1 MSVVTYQTTHDTY
14 INQAATTTNYGTG
27 DSVLVSGYSGNVKK
41 GLVSW
46 DLSAASISKLVGG
59 KLRLY
64 VNSNTVGTITVTV
77 YRLLKAFGENTATWI
92 KASASADWGTQ
103 GMGAGTDYSATAMG
117 TSTWTSEN
125 AWYDVDITNLGELKS
140 MVADNYGIVA
150 IVTNGT
156 DSGTHGFEAV
166 DKFDSGNEAQLIL
179 TYASGG
185 DPAYLSTY
193 GVL

>member
-1 MSVVTYQTTHDTY
+1 MTIVTYQANHDTY
-14 INQAATTTNYGTG
+14 INQAATTTNYGGG

-46 DLSAASISKLVGG
+46 DLSTASVSKLVGG

-64 VNSNTVGTITVTV
+64 VNPNTGGTITVTI

-92 KASASADWGTQ
+92 KASASVNWGVN
-103 GMGAGTDYSATAMG
+103 GMGAGTDYSATAMA
-117 TSTWTSEN
+117 TSTWTSKN
-125 AWYDVDITNLGELKS
+125 AWYDLDITNLGELKS
-140 MVADNYGIVA
+140 MVTDNYGVVV
-150 IVTNGT
+150 IVTTGT

-166 DKFDSGNEAQLIL
+166 DKFSSANEAQLIL
-179 TYASGG
+179 TYASDG

>member
-1 MSVVTYQTTHDTY
+1 MSIVTYQANHDTY
-14 INQAATTTNYGTG
+14 INQAATTTNYGGG

-64 VNSNTVGTITVTV
+64 VNSNTGGTITVTV
-77 YRLLKAFGENTATWI
+77 YRLLKSFGENTATWI
-92 KASASADWGTQ
+92 KASASVNWGVE
-103 GMGAGTDYSATAMG
+103 GMGAGTDYSATAMA
-117 TSTWTSEN
+117 TSTWTSER
-125 AWYDVDITNLGELKS
+125 AWYDLDITSLAELKS

-150 IVTNGT
+150 IVTLGS

-166 DKFDSGNEAQLIL
+166 DKYGSSNEAQLIL
-179 TYASGG
+179 TYSGG
-185 DPAYLSTY
+185 ADPAYLSTF

>member
-1 MSVVTYQTTHDTY
+1 MTVVTYQANHDTY
-14 INQAATTTNYGTG
+14 INQAATTTNYGTD

-46 DLSAASISKLVGG
+46 DLSAASASKLVGG

-64 VNSNTVGTITVTV
+64 VNTNTVGTITVTV

-92 KASASADWGTQ
+92 KASASVNWGAN

-117 TSTWTSEN
+117 TSTWTSER

-140 MVADNYGIVA
+140 MVADNYGIVV
-150 IVTNGT
+150 IVT
-156 DSGTHGFEAV
+156 SGSDAGAHVFEAV
-166 DKFDSGNEAQLIL
+166 DKSYSGNEAQLIL
-179 TYASGG
+179 TYASDG
-185 DPAYLSTY
+185 DPAYLSTF

>member
-1 MSVVTYQTTHDTY
+1 MSVVTYQANHDTY

-46 DLSAASISKLVGG
+46 DLSAASASKLVGG

-92 KASASADWGTQ
+92 KASASVNWSSK
-103 GMGAGTDYSATAMG
+103 GMGSGTDYSATAMA

-125 AWYDVDITNLGELKS
+125 AWYDLDITSLAELKL
-140 MVADNYGIVA
+140 MVTDNYGVVV
-150 IVTNGT
+150 IVTSGT

-166 DKFDSGNEAQLIL
+166 DKFGSANEAQLIL
-179 TYASGG
+179 TYASDG
-185 DPAYLSTY
+185 DPAYLSTF

>member
-1 MSVVTYQTTHDTY
+1 MSIVTYQANHDTY
-14 INQAATTTNYGTG
+14 INQAATTTNYGGG

-46 DLSAASISKLVGG
+46 DLSAAPISRLVGG

-64 VNSNTVGTITVTV
+64 VNSNTVGTITVSI
-77 YRLLKAFGENTATWI
+77 YRLLKTFGENTATWI
-92 KASASADWGTQ
+92 KASASVNWTNE
-103 GMGAGTDYSATAMG
+103 GMGAGTDYSATAMA

-125 AWYDVDITNLGELKS
+125 AWYDLDITSLAELKS
-140 MVADNYGIVA
+140 MVTDNYGVVV

>member
-1 MSVVTYQTTHDTY
+1 MSVVTYQANHDTY

-41 GLVSW
+41 GLASW

-64 VNSNTVGTITVTV
+64 VNSNTGGTITVTV
-77 YRLLKAFGENTATWI
+77 YRLLKAFGENAATWI
-92 KASASADWGTQ
+92 KASASVNWTNE
-103 GMGAGTDYSATAMG
+103 GMGAGADYSATAMG

-150 IVTNGT
+150 IVTSGS
-156 DSGTHGFEAV
+156 DAGTHGFETV
-166 DKFDSGNEAQLIL
+166 DKFDSDNEAQLIL
-179 TYASGG
+179 TYSGG
-185 DPAYLSTY
+185 ADPAYLSTF

>member
-1 MSVVTYQTTHDTY
+1 MSVVTYHANHDTY

-77 YRLLKAFGENTATWI
+77 YRLLKAFGENAATWI
-92 KASASADWGTQ
+92 KASASANWGTQ
-103 GMGAGTDYSATAMG
+103 GMGAGTDYSATAMA

-125 AWYDVDITNLGELKS
+125 AWYDLDITSLAELKS
-140 MVADNYGIVA
+140 MVTDNYGVVV
-150 IVTNGT
+150 IVTSGS

-166 DKFDSGNEAQLIL
+166 DKFNSGNEAQLIL
-179 TYASGG
+179 TYASDG
-185 DPAYLSTY
+185 DPTYLSTF

>member
-1 MSVVTYQTTHDTY
+1 MSVVTYQANHDTY
-14 INQAATTTNYGTG
+14 INQAATTTNYGGG

-64 VNSNTVGTITVTV
+64 VNSNTGGTITVSI
-77 YRLLKAFGENTATWI
+77 YRLLKAFNENTATWI
-92 KASASADWGTQ
+92 KASASADWATQ
-103 GMGAGTDYSATAMG
+103 GMSAGTDYSATAMAA
-117 TSTWTSEN
+117 STWTSEN
-125 AWYDVDITNLGELKS
+125 AWYDLDITNLGELKS

-150 IVTNGT
+150 IVTSGT

-185 DPAYLSTY
+185 DPAYLSTF

>member
-1 MSVVTYQTTHDTY
+1 MSVVTYQANHDTY
-14 INQAATTTNYGTG
+14 INQAATTTNYGGG

-46 DLSAASISKLVGG
+46 DLSTASVSKLVGG
-59 KLRLY
+59 KFRLY
-64 VNSNTVGTITVTV
+64 VDNNNIGTITVTV

-92 KASASADWGTQ
+92 KASAGVNWSSE
-103 GMGAGTDYSATAMG
+103 GMGAGTDYSATAMA

-125 AWYDVDITNLGELKS
+125 AWYDLDITSLAELKS
-140 MVADNYGIVA
+140 MVTDNYGVV
-150 IVTNGT
+150 VTVTFGT

-166 DKFDSGNEAQLIL
+166 DKYGSANEMQLIL
-179 TYASGG
+179 TYASDG

>member
-1 MSVVTYQTTHDTY
+1 MSVVTYQANHDTY
-14 INQAATTTNYGTG
+14 IDQADTTANEGTG
-27 DSVLVSGYSGNVKK
+27 DYVLVSGYSGNVKK

-64 VNSNTVGTITVTV
+64 VNSNTVGTITVSV

-92 KASASADWGTQ
+92 KASASVNWGVN
-103 GMGAGTDYSATAMG
+103 GMGAGTDYSATAMA
-117 TSTWTSEN
+117 TSTWTTEN
-125 AWYDVDITNLGELKS
+125 AWYDLDITSLAELKS
-140 MVADNYGIVA
+140 MVTDNYGVCV
-150 IVTNGT
+150 IVTAGA

-166 DKFDSGNEAQLIL
+166 DKFNSGNEAQLIL
-179 TYASGG
+179 TYASDG

>member
-1 MSVVTYQTTHDTY
+1 MSVVTYQANHDTY
-14 INQAATTTNYGTG
+14 INQAATTTNYGTD
-27 DSVLVSGYSGNVKK
+27 DSVLVSGYSGNIKK

-64 VNSNTVGTITVTV
+64 VAANTGGTITVSV
-77 YRLLKAFGENTATWI
+77 YRLLKAFGENAATWI
-92 KASASADWGTQ
+92 KASASVDWGTQ
-103 GMGAGTDYSATAMG
+103 GMGAGTDYSATAMA

-125 AWYDVDITNLGELKS
+125 AWYDLDITNLGELKS
-140 MVADNYGIVA
+140 MVADNYGIVV
-150 IVTNGT
+150 IVTSGT

-166 DKFDSGNEAQLIL
+166 DKFGSGNEAQLIL
-179 TYASGG
+179 TYAGGG

>member
-1 MSVVTYQTTHDTY
+1 MSVVTYHANHDTY
-14 INQAATTTNYGTG
+14 INQAATTTNYGAG

-41 GLVSW
+41 GLVRW
-46 DLSAASISKLVGG
+46 DLSAAPISRLVGG

-64 VNSNTVGTITVTV
+64 VNANTGGTITVSV
-77 YRLLKAFGENTATWI
+77 YRLLKAFGENAATWI
-92 KASASADWGTQ
+92 KASASKDWTDE

-117 TSTWTSEN
+117 TSTWTSAN

-140 MVADNYGIVA
+140 MVADNYGIVV

-166 DKFDSGNEAQLIL
+166 DKFGSGNEAQLIL
-179 TYASGG
+179 TYASDG
-185 DPAYLSTY
+185 DPAYLSTF

>member
-1 MSVVTYQTTHDTY
+1 MTVVTYQDCYDTY

-46 DLSAASISKLVGG
+46 NLSAASISRLVGG

-64 VNSNTVGTITVTV
+64 VDVNTGGTITVSV

-92 KASASADWGTQ
+92 KASASVDWASQ
-103 GMGAGTDYSATAMG
+103 GMGAGTDYSATAMA

-125 AWYDVDITNLGELKS
+125 AWYDLDITSLAELKL
-140 MVADNYGIVA
+140 MVTDNYGVVV
-150 IVTNGT
+150 IVTSGT

-166 DKFDSGNEAQLIL
+166 DKFASANEAQLIL
-179 TYASGG
+179 TYASDG
-185 DPAYLSTY
+185 DPAYLSTF

>member
-1 MSVVTYQTTHDTY
+1 MSVVTYQANHDTY
-14 INQAATTTNYGTG
+14 INEDATTTNYGGG
-27 DSVLVSGYSGNVKK
+27 DSVLVSGESGNIKK

-64 VNSNTVGTITVTV
+64 VNSNTGGTIIVSI
-77 YRLLKAFGENTATWI
+77 YRLLKAFGENTATWY
-92 KASASADWGTQ
+92 KASSSVNWTNF

-117 TSTWTSEN
+117 TSTWTSDN

-156 DSGTHGFEAV
+156 DLGTHGFEAV
-166 DKFDSGNEAQLIL
+166 DKPGSANEAQLIL

>member
-1 MSVVTYQTTHDTY
+1 MSVVTYQDCYDTY

-27 DSVLVSGYSGNVKK
+27 NSVLVSGYSGNVKK

-46 DLSAASISKLVGG
+46 NLSAASISRLVGG

-64 VNSNTVGTITVTV
+64 VDVNTVGTITVTV

-92 KASASADWGTQ
+92 KASASVDWGTK
-103 GMGAGTDYSATAMG
+103 GMGAGTDYSATAMA
-117 TSTWTSEN
+117 TSTWTTEN
-125 AWYDVDITNLGELKS
+125 AWYDLDITNLAELKS
-140 MVADNYGIVA
+140 MVTDNYGVVV

-156 DSGTHGFEAV
+156 DSGTHGFESA
-166 DKFDSGNEAQLIL
+166 DKFGSANEAQLIL
-179 TYASGG
+179 TYAQGG

>member
-1 MSVVTYQTTHDTY
+1 MSVVTYKANHDTY
-14 INQAATTTNYGTG
+14 INQAAKTTNYGGG
-27 DSVLVSGYSGNVKK
+27 DSVLVSGYIGNIKK

-64 VNSNTVGTITVTV
+64 VNTNTGGTITVAV
-77 YRLLKAFGENTATWI
+77 YRLLKAFGENTATWY
-92 KASASADWGTQ
+92 KASASVNWGVE
-103 GMGAGTDYSATAMG
+103 GMGAGTDYSATAMA

-125 AWYDVDITNLGELKS
+125 AWYDLDITNLGELKS
-140 MVADNYGIVA
+140 MVADNYGVVA
-150 IVTNGT
+150 IVTSGS
-156 DSGTHGFEAV
+156 DAGTHGFEAV
-166 DKFDSGNEAQLIL
+166 DKYGSANEAQLIL
-179 TYASGG
+179 TYAGGG

>member
-1 MSVVTYQTTHDTY
+1 MSVVTYQDCYDTY

-27 DSVLVSGYSGNVKK
+27 NSVLVSGYSGNVKK

-46 DLSAASISKLVGG
+46 NLSAASISRLVGG

-64 VNSNTVGTITVTV
+64 VDVNTGGTITVTV

-92 KASASADWGTQ
+92 KASASVDWGVP
-103 GMGAGTDYSATAMG
+103 GMGAGTDYSATAMA
-117 TSTWTSEN
+117 TSTWTTEN
-125 AWYDVDITNLGELKS
+125 VWYDLDITNLAELKS
-140 MVADNYGIVA
+140 MVADNYGIVV
-150 IVTNGT
+150 IVTSGT
-156 DSGTHGFEAV
+156 DPGTHGFEAM
-166 DKFDSGNEAQLIL
+166 DKSGTANEAQLIL
-179 TYASGG
+179 TYAGGG

>member
-1 MSVVTYQTTHDTY
+1 MSVVTYHANHDTY

-27 DSVLVSGYSGNVKK
+27 DAVLVSRYSGSVKK

-46 DLSAASISKLVGG
+46 DLSAASASKLVGG

-64 VNSNTVGTITVTV
+64 VNSNTGGTITVSI
-77 YRLLKAFGENTATWI
+77 YRLLKAFGENTATWL
-92 KASASADWGTQ
+92 KASASVNWGVE
-103 GMGAGTDYSATAMG
+103 GMGAGTDYSATAMA

-140 MVADNYGIVA
+140 MVADNYGVVV
-150 IVTNGT
+150 IVTSGT

-166 DKFDSGNEAQLIL
+166 DKSGSGNEAQLIL
-179 TYASGG
+179 TYASDG
-185 DPAYLSTY
+185 DPTYLSTF

>member
-1 MSVVTYQTTHDTY
+1 MSVVTYHANHDTY

-27 DSVLVSGYSGNVKK
+27 DSVLVSWYIGNVKK

-92 KASASADWGTQ
+92 KASASVNWGVN

-125 AWYDVDITNLGELKS
+125 AWYDLDITSLAELKS
-140 MVADNYGIVA
+140 MVTDNYGVVV

-166 DKFDSGNEAQLIL
+166 DKYGSANEAQLIL
-179 TYASGG
+179 TYASDG
-185 DPAYLSTY
+185 DPAYLSTF

>member
-1 MSVVTYQTTHDTY
+1 MSAVTYHANHDTY
-14 INQAATTTNYGTG
+14 INQAATTTNYGPD

-92 KASASADWGTQ
+92 KASASVNWTNE
-103 GMGAGTDYSATAMG
+103 GMGAGADYSATAMG

-140 MVADNYGIVA
+140 MVADNYGIVV

-156 DSGTHGFEAV
+156 DSGTHAFEAV
-166 DKFDSGNEAQLIL
+166 DKFGSGNEAQLIL

-185 DPAYLSTY
+185 DPAYLSTF